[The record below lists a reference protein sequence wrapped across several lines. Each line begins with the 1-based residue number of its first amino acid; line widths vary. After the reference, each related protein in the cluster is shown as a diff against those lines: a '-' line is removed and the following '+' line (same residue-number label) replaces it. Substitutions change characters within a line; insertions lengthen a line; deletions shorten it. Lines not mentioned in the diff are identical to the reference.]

1 MTNYTESQRGLQ
13 DAFQTRALADT
24 LEGSIVRPE
33 LDEAASAF
41 IQERDFFFLTT
52 VSSEGEPTVSH
63 KGGPKGT
70 VKVLDSKTLAFP
82 AYDGNGMFLSLGNI
96 ADTGKIGL
104 LFMDFETPHRVRVQ
118 ATAEIVDDQSL
129 LDAFPGAIAVIKAH
143 IDRTFIN
150 CARYIHKYQRIE
162 TSRHVPDDKGE
173 QPLASWKRIEGMGPL
188 LSPEDQARAEG
199 QQISAQDYA
208 DLLERGES

>member
-1 MTNYTESQRGLQ
+1 MSSYTESQRDLQ
-13 DAFQTRALADT
+13 DEFKTRALADT
-24 LEGSIVRPE
+24 LENSIVQTE
-33 LDEAASAF
+33 LNEAACAF
-41 IQERDFFFLTT
+41 IEERDFFFLTT

-70 VKVLDSKTLAFP
+70 VKILDPKTLAFP

-118 ATAEIVDDQSL
+118 ATASIVQDPSL
-129 LDAFPGAIAVIKAH
+129 LANFPGAIAVVKAH
-143 IDRTFIN
+143 VDRTFVN

-162 TSRHVPDDKGE
+162 SSRHVPNNNGE
-173 QPLASWKRIEGMGPL
+173 QPLASWKRIQGMGPL
-188 LSPEDQARAEG
+188 LSPEDQARAAGEE
-199 QQISAQDYA
+199 ISAKDYA
-208 DLLERGES
+208 DLLARGES